1 MSSSTCDMSSSLM
14 FPSKDELKG
23 AVQGTLLYLSLYFFF
38 FIPFQSLS
46 KFYILKQK
54 RAEARANSK
63 GADDK
68 QEEISLSSVK
78 YYNSQDS
85 LALKGDRTTGNFI
98 EFAILFIPLLWIHAI
113 FVDAAQSFNISVIY
127 TLSRAIYPFVFGKRG
142 LILCSTLPG
151 YMIYFYLIYEI
162 ASKFAFA

>member
-1 MSSSTCDMSSSLM
+1 M
-14 FPSKDELKG
+14 PQ

-38 FIPFQSLS
+38 FIPFQTLS

-85 LALKGDRTTGNFI
+85 LALK
-98 EFAILFIPLLWIHAI
+98 
-113 FVDAAQSFNISVIY
+113 
-127 TLSRAIYPFVFGKRG
+127 
-142 LILCSTLPG
+142 
-151 YMIYFYLIYEI
+151 
-162 ASKFAFA
+162 